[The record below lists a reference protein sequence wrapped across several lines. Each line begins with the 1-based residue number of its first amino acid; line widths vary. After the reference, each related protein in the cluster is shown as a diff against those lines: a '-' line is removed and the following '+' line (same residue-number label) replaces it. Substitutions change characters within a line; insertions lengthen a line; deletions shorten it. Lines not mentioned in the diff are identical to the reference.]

1 MYLKVLGLALFTI
14 FVIVLVAVIGCA
26 FWVMFRSL
34 CEMWGDDN
42 AD

>member
-1 MYLKVLGLALFTI
+1 MYEKALGLALFTV
-14 FVIVLVAVIGCA
+14 FAIVLVALIGCA
-26 FWVMFRSL
+26 FWFLFQSF

>member
-1 MYLKVLGLALFTI
+1 MYLKVLGLALFTV
-14 FVIVLVAVIGCA
+14 FVIVLVALIGLA
-26 FWVMFRSL
+26 FWFMFQSL